1 MADELERL
9 DIESCEC
16 IEPDGDNIRVVRS
29 HLMADATSQNLADLF
44 RALAD
49 PTRVRILSAVAE
61 TEVCVNDL
69 AEALGMGQSAVSHQL
84 SYLRE
89 ARLVRA
95 RRDGRH
101 VFYRLDDDHVR
112 GLFAQGLEH
121 VIHG

>member
-1 MADELERL
+1 MIDQLGRLE
-9 DIESCEC
+9 IESCDCGET
-16 IEPDGDNIRVVRS
+16 DVDNVRAVRS
-29 HLMADATSQNLADLF
+29 HLMADATSQGLADLF

-49 PTRVRILSAVAE
+49 PTRVRILSALAE

-84 SYLRE
+84 GYLRE
-89 ARLVRA
+89 TRLVRA
-95 RRDGRH
+95 RREGRH
-101 VFYRLDDDHVR
+101 VFYHLDDDHVR